1 MGTRISPTQSLR
13 VLPVVALSAVV
24 WVSLSSAAWAQDE
37 ADSGEVLTVQQLIE
51 GGGWI
56 GFVILALSVARVALI
71 VEHLIT
77 IRRAVLMPP
86 GLAEQTYQSIMQGQF
101 KQAEQACRENGSLL
115 GHILAAGLSEVGL
128 GYHAIEKAMED
139 AATEQSARLFRKIEY
154 LSVIGTVAPML
165 GLLGTVWGMILA
177 FMEFKAKANPQVVD
191 LAPDIS
197 VALITTLFGLLV
209 AVPAVASF
217 AYFRSRVDELV
228 AETSLLA
235 EHVFADYR
243 RSLAS
248 RRRSQRQQSRPGS
261 RSVPPPKPKTAG

>member
-1 MGTRISPTQSLR
+1 M
-13 VLPVVALSAVV
+13 ALLLTGCLLAGPLASRA
-24 WVSLSSAAWAQDE
+24 LAQDE
-37 ADSGEVLTVQQLIE
+37 AAQSGEVLTVQQLIE

-56 GFVILALSVARVALI
+56 GFVILALSVAMVALI

-77 IRRAVLMPP
+77 IRRAALMPP
-86 GLAEQTYQSIMQGQF
+86 GLAEHIYPLIMQGQF
-101 KQAEQACRENGSLL
+101 KQAEQVSRENGSLL
-115 GHILAAGLSEVGL
+115 GQILAAGLADAGL
-128 GYHAIEKAMED
+128 GYNAIEKSMED
-139 AATEQSARLFRKIEY
+139 AAVEQSARLFRKIEY
-154 LSVIGTVAPML
+154 LSVISTVAPML

-217 AYFRSRVDELV
+217 AFFRSRVDELV
-228 AETSLLA
+228 AEASLLA

-243 RSLAS
+243 RSLS
-248 RRRSQRQQSRPGS
+248 LKRRAQRQQNRPLRG
-261 RSVPPPKPKTAG
+261 VAPPQPKTAG

>member
-1 MGTRISPTQSLR
+1 MMRMPNLLSPGR
-13 VLPVVALSAVV
+13 VLAVLVIIASFAGPSA
-24 WVSLSSAAWAQDE
+24 SCAFAQDE
-37 ADSGEVLTVQQLIE
+37 GGSAGEVLTVGQLIE

-56 GFVILALSVARVALI
+56 GIVILVLSVAMVALI

-77 IRRAVLMPP
+77 IRRAALMPP
-86 GLAEQTYQSIMQGQF
+86 GLAEHVYPLIMQGQF
-101 KQAEQACRENGSLL
+101 KQAEQVCRENGSLL
-115 GHILAAGLSEVGL
+115 GQILAAGLADAGL

-139 AATEQSARLFRKIEY
+139 AAVEQSARLFRKIEY
-154 LSVIGTVAPML
+154 LSVISTVAPML

-217 AYFRSRVDELV
+217 AFFRSRVDELV

-235 EHVFADYR
+235 EQVFADYR
-243 RSLAS
+243 RSLVLKRRAERHS
-248 RRRSQRQQSRPGS
+248 RV
-261 RSVPPPKPKTAG
+261 RSVAPPKPKTAG